1 MTSNPTYVLALD
13 FGTQSV
19 RAIIVDDSGNII
31 AKGQQAMPPYHS
43 PEPGMAELPVSA
55 YWQTLSAACADL
67 WQRSPV
73 AASDIAA
80 VTLTTQRGT
89 VICLDKDHQ
98 PLRPAILWLDQR
110 TATLLPR
117 LGSWRSLFWL
127 MGITAIVERFQRRA
141 SSNWLAEQQPQLWQQ
156 TAHYVLLSG
165 YLTLQLTGELV
176 DCSAAQ
182 VGYLPYDFQQQG
194 WASRFSWKWQ
204 ALSLKPAQL
213 APLKPPAAELG
224 KLTSTAAQTLGLP
237 AGIPLFAA
245 AADKACEVLGSGGLT
260 PDTGCISYGTTATI
274 STANRR
280 YIEPGPWLP
289 AYPAAQPGFYNTE
302 VMIYR
307 GFWLV
312 SWFKTQFGLQEQQE
326 AAVLGIAPEQ
336 LFDELLKAVP
346 PGSMGLMLQP
356 YWSPGIREPGPEAKG
371 ALIGFGDV
379 HQRAHV
385 YRALIEGLAYALLE
399 GRERLERRNGVKMQR
414 LRVSGG
420 GAQSEQILQ
429 LTANVFNLPV
439 ERPHTSETSALG
451 AAITAMVG
459 LQRYADFRQAQQ
471 AMCQSPQRFL
481 PEPAVAAQYQR
492 LYREVYLKMYR
503 QLKPLYQK
511 IREITG
517 YPQ

>member
-1 MTSNPTYVLALD
+1 M
-13 FGTQSV
+13 V
-19 RAIIVDDSGNII
+19 R
-31 AKGQQAMPPYHS
+31 
-43 PEPGMAELPVSA
+43 SA
-55 YWQTLSAACADL
+55 HGHG
-67 WQRSPV
+67 
-73 AASDIAA
+73 
-80 VTLTTQRGT
+80 VT
-89 VICLDKDHQ
+89 
-98 PLRPAILWLDQR
+98 PAW
-110 TATLLPR
+110 
-117 LGSWRSLFWL
+117 
-127 MGITAIVERFQRRA
+127 
-141 SSNWLAEQQPQLWQQ
+141 
-156 TAHYVLLSG
+156 
-165 YLTLQLTGELV
+165 
-176 DCSAAQ
+176 
-182 VGYLPYDFQQQG
+182 
-194 WASRFSWKWQ
+194 
-204 ALSLKPAQL
+204 QL
-213 APLKPPAAELG
+213 A
-224 KLTSTAAQTLGLP
+224 
-237 AGIPLFAA
+237 
-245 AADKACEVLGSGGLT
+245 
-260 PDTGCISYGTTATI
+260 
-274 STANRR
+274 
-280 YIEPGPWLP
+280 
-289 AYPAAQPGFYNTE
+289 
-302 VMIYR
+302 
-307 GFWLV
+307 
-312 SWFKTQFGLQEQQE
+312 QFGLQEQQE

-399 GRERLERRNGVKMQR
+399 GRERLERRNVVKMQR